1 MRRAALVLAAS
12 LAGCAG
18 GGPPPPDWQVNA
30 RQSLAAF
37 ERLYFAGE
45 SALAET
51 EFRRARREISAT
63 GRLDLLARAELM
75 RCAVRVA
82 SLEFDDCPGFEAL
95 RGDAGAEERAYADA
109 LAGRVA
115 RHAPAAE
122 GDALARLV
130 EAGVRLRRAELSP
143 EGMARAAEIASARG
157 WRRPLAAWLG
167 VLKRRAE
174 EAGEREA
181 AARFGRRLDAVLGGG
196 GGGAAR

>member
-1 MRRAALVLAAS
+1 MRRVALVAAIG

-45 SALAET
+45 TAMAEA
-51 EFRRARREISAT
+51 EFRRARREIGAT
-63 GRLDLLARAELM
+63 GRLDLLARAELV

-95 RGDAGAEERAYADA
+95 RGDAGAEERAYADS

-115 RHAPAAE
+115 RRAPAADA
-122 GDALARLV
+122 DALTRLV

-143 EGMARAAEIASARG
+143 EGMARAAEVASARG

-174 EAGEREA
+174 EAGDRES
-181 AARFGRRLDAVLGGG
+181 AARLGRQLEAVFGGKAG
-196 GGGAAR
+196 